1 MTKSYAPEKL
11 GTKLG
16 GKKERGGETVS
27 KIKTTDKRK
36 VQSKTESGQRTAET
50 EIGTLT
56 VRMRKKYSRNKY
68 VIWSK
73 TEKTTPQDDDSF

>member
-11 GTKLG
+11 GTKPG
-16 GKKERGGETVS
+16 GNNERGKKTGS

-50 EIGTLT
+50 ETQNEN
-56 VRMRKKYSRNKY
+56 KYSRNKFI
-68 VIWSK
+68 IWSK
-73 TEKTTPQDDDSF
+73 TEKNNNSG

>member
-1 MTKSYAPEKL
+1 MEKR
-11 GTKLG
+11 KG
-16 GKKERGGETVS
+16 GKTVS